1 MSYTHFFCDLW
12 CSCDSSLGSL
22 IRKIANLPDDLQV
35 EVFRSIA
42 SFPAITLPV
51 LEMTGNE
58 FARVFE
64 SSRAVPLGEP
74 CPLPEQAGGWGVTTR
89 AKGKKQLLETD
100 SDGDED
106 EHDEE
111 EMSED
116 ERTTLKRRKV
126 KTIALH
132 PLQSICISQHSPILV
147 WVYSCSYICNC
158 LKMPKKSQI
167 NEYSHFSVREDFW
180 A

>member
-1 MSYTHFFCDLW
+1 
-12 CSCDSSLGSL
+12 
-22 IRKIANLPDDLQV
+22 
-35 EVFRSIA
+35 
-42 SFPAITLPV
+42 
-51 LEMTGNE
+51 MTGNE

-126 KTIALH
+126 KTITLH
-132 PLQSICISQHSPILV
+132 PLQSICISQHSPICV
-147 WVYSCSYICNC
+147 
-158 LKMPKKSQI
+158 
-167 NEYSHFSVREDFW
+167 
-180 A
+180 